1 MKKYMQWVVVPA
13 LLVAFTLP
21 QGAQAA
27 TYYYQTPAQQQ
38 QIAYLYAVIAQ
49 LQAQLNALNA
59 SQSTAASNDA
69 SVETVGVADAYG
81 DAVEFTGKVTFTHS
95 GSVSVWFEYG
105 LTTALNYST
114 VAQTISNRST
124 GSVATFTTTAPDL
137 NISQTYYYRAVA
149 KGSDGRYSEGAIKS
163 FRYSGNGYSSNS
175 SNSYSH
181 SSSYST
187 PDVTTNSA
195 SYVTTDSADLAGR
208 VDMNDY
214 ENGIAFVVYG
224 EDESMINDVDRE
236 NRYSDITT
244 SGHDL
249 RKVSVNSNLDSDR
262 SFTTSVYSL
271 NDDTKYYYRYC
282 VEYDDRD
289 DGQTL
294 VCGDVEH
301 FYTDRN

>member
-13 LLVAFTLP
+13 LLVAFIAP
-21 QGAQAA
+21 QGAMASTQ
-27 TYYYQTPAQQQ
+27 YYYQTPAQQQ

-49 LQAQLNALNA
+49 LQAQLNALQSQTGPVSNNA
-59 SQSTAASNDA
+59 AI
-69 SVETVGVADAYG
+69 ETVGVADAFG
-81 DAVEFTGKVTFTHS
+81 DSVEFTGRVTFKQS
-95 GSVSVWFEYG
+95 GNVSVWFEYG

-114 VAQTISNRST
+114 VAQTVNNRSI
-124 GSVATFTTTAPDL
+124 GSAVTFTTTAPDF
-137 NISQTYYYRAVA
+137 NTSQTYYYRAVV
-149 KGSDGRYSEGAIKS
+149 KGSDGRYTEGAIKS
-163 FRYSGNGYSSNS
+163 FRYTGNNYSSNY
-175 SNSYSH
+175 SNSSH

-187 PDVTTNSA
+187 PDVTTDSA
-195 SYVTTDSADLAGR
+195 ERIDTDSADLPGR

-236 NRYSDITT
+236 NRYSDISTY
-244 SGHDL
+244 GHDL
-249 RKVSVNSNLDSDR
+249 RKVIVNSNLDSDR
-262 SFTTSVYSL
+262 SFTSTVYSL
-271 NDDTKYYYRYC
+271 NDDTKYYFRYC

-289 DGQTL
+289 DDQTL